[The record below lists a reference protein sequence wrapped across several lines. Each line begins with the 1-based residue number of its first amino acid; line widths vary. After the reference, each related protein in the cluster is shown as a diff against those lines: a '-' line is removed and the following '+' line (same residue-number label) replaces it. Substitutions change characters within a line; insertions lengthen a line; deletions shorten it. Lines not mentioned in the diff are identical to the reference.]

1 MKFDMRK
8 EGFEARIDEVDD
20 DDEHEGLD
28 DREAHEEESGSKK
41 QCVKMIFVIQASTRS
56 SSTR

>member
-8 EGFEARIDEVDD
+8 EGFEAMIDEVDD
-20 DDEHEGLD
+20 DDEHEVLD
-28 DREAHEEESGSKK
+28 VREAHEEELGRKK

-56 SSTR
+56 LSTR